1 MYDTRRHNIH
11 DVYTTD
17 TGLCVYV
24 AHTVFIPNFE
34 SFSVGDHSFRPQIG
48 VFFYT
53 DSLFF
58 F

>member
-34 SFSVGDHSFRPQIG
+34 SFSVGEPFCETIHFGHS
-48 VFFYT
+48 
-53 DSLFF
+53 
-58 F
+58 